1 MSLLFLLVLLLFRR
15 LLLLLLSRLVV
26 DEYEH
31 DQRHVPAGCPFQ
43 VSRLQ

>member
-15 LLLLLLSRLVV
+15 LLLLLSRLVV

-43 VSRLQ
+43 LSRLQ